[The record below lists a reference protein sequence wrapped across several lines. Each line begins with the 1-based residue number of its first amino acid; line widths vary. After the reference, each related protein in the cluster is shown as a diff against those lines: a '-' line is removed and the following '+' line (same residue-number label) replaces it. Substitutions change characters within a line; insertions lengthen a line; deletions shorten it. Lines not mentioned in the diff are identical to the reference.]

1 LPYNKW
7 HSKCEAWALR
17 EHKIEMVEWFEK
29 DSDKLNR
36 VWSKWAADKEDSDF
50 KDQDDVNKS
59 FFKDQEAIR
68 VDCVRKYKEI
78 EPFPRKI
85 LIKDRDDSSIMKQ
98 CYTALCD
105 TIEDLK
111 RPVYVRDVPINI
123 LGELKDISEYGDT
136 IQYSDMAGIG
146 VGDKLDINPEQGED

>member
-1 LPYNKW
+1 
-7 HSKCEAWALR
+7 
-17 EHKIEMVEWFEK
+17 
-29 DSDKLNR
+29 
-36 VWSKWAADKEDSDF
+36 
-50 KDQDDVNKS
+50 
-59 FFKDQEAIR
+59 
-68 VDCVRKYKEI
+68 
-78 EPFPRKI
+78 
-85 LIKDRDDSSIMKQ
+85 MKQ